1 LQSWHAGLRGRKF
14 KQRRSSETNGAP
26 VHAVAPGAIVTNE
39 AGDVIW
45 KPTTVLVGGVSIV
58 ITNDRRS
65 RAADYYNLTEL
76 YRQLASV
83 P

>member
-1 LQSWHAGLRGRKF
+1 
-14 KQRRSSETNGAP
+14 

-65 RAADYYNLTEL
+65 RATDYYNLTEL